1 MASKSWII
9 SGPKKEN
16 VLFFS
21 HLPFNARALD
31 SVPQNEQN
39 VNLLKGARS
48 RIAFVVLAALGWI
61 AGWAVWTSEVHQ
73 DWEDRMYFQLM
84 ELRPARPAPD
94 TGLVHIPIEDMTDQ
108 PWPWP
113 HLDYAILLHALAP
126 YQPEV
131 LALDLPLEHS
141 DLLYPVY
148 ERQLARQMRA
158 FRDVVLAARPSL
170 MVLPTPAP
178 PGLEPIP
185 TRGFTGNLV
194 TMGSARWP
202 LESYWSNTR
211 ISPVAVTGSDEG
223 RVPLVFQWGDGVVP
237 AFALAIYGKSIGA
250 YWPHC
255 ELYPGDSL
263 ILRDY
268 QKSVLARIPVDN
280 RGRMRLLPA
289 KQVPL
294 PKRVEFYTAILSA
307 EQMHHDTTPLFDLNL
322 IRRQVVLVTR
332 EHPDAAGPAAVPE
345 GPATPGAIT
354 ARTLQQL
361 LLRTHANGLP
371 APVCLILILASA
383 VLATWAGSL
392 TRMAHYGGALA
403 GAVFFLAVDTWLC
416 LALLDLTLPLGSLLT
431 ALLTSW
437 LLAFSWT
444 ALAGPALPDQPN

>member
-1 MASKSWII
+1 
-9 SGPKKEN
+9 
-16 VLFFS
+16 LFFS

-39 VNLLKGARS
+39 VDLLKGARS
-48 RIAFVVLAALGWI
+48 RIAFVVLAALGWT

-84 ELRPARPAPD
+84 ELRPARPAAD

-255 ELYPGDSL
+255 ELHPGDSL

-307 EQMHHDTTPLFDLNL
+307 EQMHHDTAPLFDLNL

-361 LLRTHANGLP
+361 FLRTHGNGLP
-371 APVCLILILASA
+371 APVCLILILAVA

-403 GAVFFLAVDTWLC
+403 GSVFFLAVDTWLC

-444 ALAGPALPDQPN
+444 ALAGPALPDKPL

>member
-1 MASKSWII
+1 MDYFWT
-9 SGPKKEN
+9 KKEN

-61 AGWAVWTSEVHQ
+61 AGWAVWTSEIHQ

-84 ELRPARPAPD
+84 ELHPARPAPD
-94 TGLVHIPIEDMTDQ
+94 TGLVHIKIEDMTDQ

-126 YQPEV
+126 YHPEV
-131 LALDLPLEHS
+131 LALDLPLEHP
-141 DLLYPVY
+141 DILYPVY

-158 FRDVVLAARPSL
+158 FRDVVLSARPSVV
-170 MVLPTPAP
+170 VLPTPAP

-202 LESYWSNTR
+202 LETYWSNTR
-211 ISPVAVTGSDEG
+211 ISPIAVTGSSEG

-237 AFALAIYGKSIGA
+237 SFALAIYGKSIGA

-255 ELYPGDSL
+255 ELSPGDSL

-268 QKSVLARIPVDN
+268 QKAVLARIPVDN
-280 RGRMRLLPA
+280 RGRMRLLPV
-289 KQVPL
+289 KQVP
-294 PKRVEFYTAILSA
+294 PPREVEFYTAILSA
-307 EQMHHDTTPLFDLNL
+307 EQMHHDTPPLFDLNL
-322 IRRQVVLVTR
+322 LRRQVVLVTR
-332 EHPDAAGPAAVPE
+332 EHPDVAGPATLPE
-345 GPATPGAIT
+345 GPTTPGSIT

-361 LLRTHANGLP
+361 LLRSHEKVLP
-371 APVCLILILASA
+371 APICLILILASA

-392 TRMAHYGGALA
+392 PRMAHNWGAL
-403 GAVFFLAVDTWLC
+403 GGVVFFIAVDTWLS
-416 LALLDLTLPLGSLLT
+416 LVLLDLTLPLGSLLT
-431 ALLTSW
+431 AVLTSW
-437 LLAFSWT
+437 LLAFSWS
-444 ALAGPALPDQPN
+444 ALALPEPALPDKPH